1 VNRQD
6 FQRWL
11 DRYVEA
17 WKSYDEDQIGSLFSD
32 DALYRYHPQDEPLRG
47 RAEIVKNWTENKDAP
62 GTYDAKYEPLA
73 IDGDVHVASG
83 SSTYF
88 EPDGKTRR
96 DEYLN
101 VYVCRF
107 NDTGECTEFT
117 EYWIQNRDFRRRD
130 REELIRKT
138 KAGE

>member
-1 VNRQD
+1 MD
-6 FQRWL
+6 EPAFQGWL

-17 WKSYDEDQIGSLFSD
+17 WKTYDPDKIGGLFSE
-32 DALYRYHPQDEPLRG
+32 DAEYRYHPLDEPLSG

-73 IDGDVHVASG
+73 IDGDVHVANG
-83 SSTYF
+83 SSGYF
-88 EPDGKTRR
+88 EPDGTTKR

-107 NDTGECTEFT
+107 NDAGECTEFT